1 MKIVFL
7 DAGSMGDDVSMAPI
21 AALGEYCSY
30 AATAPEEVAARVAE
44 ADVIVTNKVRLTR
57 ENVAGAIRTAGAGKL
72 RLICVA
78 ATGFDNIDIAYAR
91 SRGIG
96 VCNVVGYSTES
107 VAQVTFSLALA
118 LLTHLPIYTDFVDSG
133 AYEKSN
139 TCNLITPP
147 FHELAGKT
155 WGIVGYGHIGAR
167 VGAIASAF
175 GCHVI
180 AYSRSPKPGVDWRSL
195 PELLRESDIVSLHV
209 PLSAET
215 RGLIG
220 REEIAL
226 MKSGAVLIN
235 VARGAVTDESAI
247 ADAVLGGCLLYGC
260 DVYSAEPLTPGH
272 PITRL
277 YGCPG
282 ACLTPHMAWGS
293 VEARTRCVAAIAEN
307 IEAFLRG
314 EGKNRVEL

>member
-7 DAGSMGDDVSMAPI
+7 DTDSMGNDISMAPI
-21 AALGEYCSY
+21 AVLGEYCSY
-30 AATAPEEVAARVAE
+30 AATMPGEVATRVKD
-44 ADVIVTNKVRLTR
+44 ADIVVTNKVRLTR
-57 ENVAGAIRTAGAGKL
+57 ENLAGAGKL

-107 VAQVTFSLALA
+107 VTQVTFSLALT
-118 LLTHLPIYTDFVDSG
+118 LLTHLPTYTDFVDSG

-139 TCNLITPP
+139 MCNLITPP

-155 WGIVGYGHIGAR
+155 WGVVGYGHIGAR
-167 VGAIASAF
+167 VGAVASAF
-175 GCHVI
+175 GCRVM
-180 AYSRSPKPGVDWRSL
+180 AYSRSPKPGVDCRSL

-226 MKSGAVLIN
+226 MKSGALLIN
-235 VARGAVTDESAI
+235 VARGAVVDETAI
-247 ADAVLGGCLLYGC
+247 ADAVLGGGLLYGC

-293 VEARTRCVAAIAEN
+293 VEARTRCVTVIAEN
-307 IEAFLRG
+307 IQAFLCG
-314 EGKNRVEL
+314 EEKNRVEL